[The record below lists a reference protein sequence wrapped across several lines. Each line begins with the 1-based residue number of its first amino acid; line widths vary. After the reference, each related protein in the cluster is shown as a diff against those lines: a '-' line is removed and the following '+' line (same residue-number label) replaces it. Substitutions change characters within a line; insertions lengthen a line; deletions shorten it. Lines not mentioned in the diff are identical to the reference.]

1 MNYIDCLASWSRDL
15 EGGQLV
21 AALRAVLLG
30 DGTKRRIEYSLEGRD
45 GMCWIEQTVER
56 LGRPEG
62 GAVITVSDITARKT
76 AELDAQARY
85 QELTHLAR
93 VAAVGGLS
101 GAIAHE
107 LNQPLGA
114 ILGNAEAGLR
124 LLTRERTSKRELR
137 DIFRDI
143 VENSGRASV
152 VIQRV
157 RQLLRPGVTP
167 SRERLNLS
175 ILVADV
181 LRLVHNELIRRKV
194 QLRTDLPASL
204 GLVEAD
210 PVQIQQVVL
219 NLVMNACEAMEQN
232 PAAQRR
238 LVVTTQLGASNEVE
252 AVVRDFGRGVP
263 PEDRH
268 RMFMPFV
275 TSKAAGLGLGLF
287 ISRRIVESHG
297 GRLWHEAVDPGTA
310 FHMALPLLD

>member
-1 MNYIDCLASWSRDL
+1 
-15 EGGQLV
+15 
-21 AALRAVLLG
+21 
-30 DGTKRRIEYSLEGRD
+30 
-45 GMCWIEQTVER
+45 
-56 LGRPEG
+56 
-62 GAVITVSDITARKT
+62 
-76 AELDAQARY
+76 
-85 QELTHLAR
+85 
-93 VAAVGGLS
+93 VGGLS

-124 LLTRERTSKRELR
+124 LLTRDRTSKQELR

-194 QLRTDLPASL
+194 KLRTDLPASL

-232 PAAQRR
+232 PVAERR

-252 AVVRDFGRGVP
+252 AVVRDFGRGVAL
-263 PEDRH
+263 EDRH